1 MYGFSWIIDGK
12 LAGMARPG
20 ASGDLEADIREL
32 AAQGVKLLVTM
43 TEGAIDPDLL
53 ARYDIHALH
62 LPVVDFQ
69 PPSVEQLTRFVAE
82 SKLTIEQ
89 GGAVC
94 VHCAAGIGRTG
105 TALAA
110 FLIAEGYTP
119 EAAIGEIRHQRP
131 GSIETQGQVESLHA
145 FAKAVKGE

>member
-1 MYGFSWIIDGK
+1 MYGFSWVIDKK

-20 ASGDLEADIREL
+20 SSGDLEADARALKEE
-32 AAQGVKLLVTM
+32 GVSLLVTL
-43 TEGAIDPDLL
+43 TETAIDPDLL
-53 ARYDIHALH
+53 ARHDIHALH

-82 SKLTIEQ
+82 ARMTMEK
-89 GGAVC
+89 GGGVC

-110 FLIAEGYTP
+110 FLIAEGYTV
-119 EAAIGEIRHQRP
+119 EAAVGEVRHLRP
-131 GSIETQGQVESLHA
+131 GSIETQGQIDALFA
-145 FAKAVKGE
+145 FKDAIGK